1 MTPTVAVVGH
11 VEQVE
16 FCVVDR
22 LPQAGEIAHAT
33 HAFTEAAGGG
43 AVAVVQMRKLAG
55 EAAFFT
61 ALGSDDVA
69 RAVQG
74 DLERHGV
81 TVHAARR
88 ERPHRR
94 CFTHLDA
101 HGERTITVI
110 GERIVPRGDDPLPW
124 DELQGH
130 DAVYLTLADAEAV
143 RKARAAK
150 VLVATVRAIDALVEA
165 DDVELDA
172 LVLSAADPSE
182 QHDLTRLRRPPRA
195 IIRTEGADGGEYTLK
210 DGTTGRWEATAPP
223 GPTVDAYGC
232 GDSFAAGLAFA
243 LGAGRTLDDALR
255 LAARC
260 GAHCLTG
267 RGPYAA
273 QLEEEAPA
281 QPPSARRSAS

>member
-33 HAFTEAAGGG
+33 HAFTAAAGGG

-69 RAVQG
+69 RAVQR
-74 DLERHGV
+74 DLHGHGV

-88 ERPHRR
+88 DRPHRR

-124 DELQGH
+124 DELARH
-130 DAVYLTLADAEAV
+130 DAVYLTLGDPDAV
-143 RKARAAK
+143 RRARAAK

-165 DDVELDA
+165 DVELDV
-172 LVLSAADPSE
+172 LVASAADPSE
-182 QHDLTRLRRPPRA
+182 QHDLTRLRRRPRA
-195 IIRTEGADGGEYTLK
+195 IVRTEGADGGAYTLN
-210 DGTTGRWEATAPP
+210 DGTTGRWEATPPP

-232 GDSFAAGLAFA
+232 GDSFAAGLAFG
-243 LGAGRTLDDALR
+243 LGAGLDLDGALV

-260 GAHCLTG
+260 GAHCLAG

-273 QLEEEAPA
+273 QLEEAPA

>member
-33 HAFTEAAGGG
+33 HSFTEAAGGG

-61 ALGSDDVA
+61 ALGSDAVA
-69 RAVQG
+69 ATVRR

-81 TVHAARR
+81 TVHAGRR
-88 ERPHRR
+88 ERAHRR

-110 GERIVPRGDDPLPW
+110 GDRIVPRGDDPLPW

-130 DAVYLTLADAEAV
+130 DAVYLTLGDPHAV
-143 RKARAAK
+143 RRARAAD

-172 LVLSAADPSE
+172 VVLSAADPSE
-182 QHDLTRLRRPPRA
+182 QHDLSRLRRPPRA
-195 IIRTEGADGGEYTLK
+195 LIRTEGADGGAYTLS
-210 DGTTGRWEATAPP
+210 DGTTGRWEATPPP
-223 GPTVDAYGC
+223 GPAVDAYGC
-232 GDSFAAGLAFA
+232 GDSFAAGLAFG
-243 LGAGRTLDDALR
+243 LGAGLDLDDALG

-260 GAHCLTG
+260 GAHCLAG

-273 QLEEEAPA
+273 QLEEAPA

>member
-1 MTPTVAVVGH
+1 MTPAVAVVGH
-11 VEQVE
+11 VEHVE

-22 LPQAGEIAHAT
+22 VPRAGEIAHAT
-33 HAFTEAAGGG
+33 HDFAEAAGGG
-43 AVAVVQMRKLAG
+43 AVAVVQIRKLAG

-69 RAVQG
+69 TAVRR

-88 ERPHRR
+88 DRPHRR
-94 CFTHLDA
+94 CFTHLDTR
-101 HGERTITVI
+101 GERTITVI
-110 GERIVPRGDDPLPW
+110 GDRIAPRGDDPLPW
-124 DELQGH
+124 DRLEGH
-130 DAVYLTLADAEAV
+130 DAVYLTLGDPGAV

-150 VLVATVRAIDALVEA
+150 VLVATIRAIDALVAA
-165 DDVELDA
+165 DVDIDA

-182 QHDLTRLRRPPRA
+182 QHDLTRLRHRPRVVV
-195 IIRTEGADGGEYTLK
+195 RTEGADGGAYTLR
-210 DGTTGRWEATAPP
+210 DGTTGRWEATPPP

-232 GDSFAAGLAFA
+232 GDSFAAGFAFG
-243 LGAGRTLDDALR
+243 LGAGLKLDDALH
-255 LAARC
+255 LGARC

-273 QLEEEAPA
+273 QLEEAAPV

>member
-11 VEQVE
+11 VEHVE

-22 LPQAGEIAHAT
+22 LPQAGEIVHAT
-33 HAFTEAAGGG
+33 YDFAEAAGGG

-61 ALGSDDVA
+61 ALGSDGA
-69 RAVQG
+69 ATAVER

-88 ERPHRR
+88 DSPHRR

-124 DELQGH
+124 DDLHHH
-130 DAVYLTLADAEAV
+130 DAVYLTLGDPEAV
-143 RKARAAK
+143 RKARAAN
-150 VLVATVRAIDALVEA
+150 VLVATVRAMDALVEA
-165 DDVELDA
+165 DVEIDA
-172 LVLSAADPSE
+172 LVASAADPSE
-182 QHDLTRLRRPPRA
+182 QHDLTRLPRRPRA
-195 IIRTEGADGGEYTLK
+195 VVRTEGAEGGAYVLA
-210 DGTTGRWEATAPP
+210 DGTTGRWEATPPP

-232 GDSFAAGLAFA
+232 GDSFAAGLAVG
-243 LGAGRTLDDALR
+243 LGAGMRLDDALH

-260 GAHCLTG
+260 GAHCLAG

-273 QLEEEAPA
+273 QLDDPA

>member
-11 VEQVE
+11 VEHVE

-33 HAFTEAAGGG
+33 DAFAEAAGGG
-43 AVAVVQMRKLAG
+43 AVAVVQLRKLAG
-55 EAAFFT
+55 AAAFFT
-61 ALGSDDVA
+61 ALGSDHVA
-69 RAVQG
+69 GAVRE

-88 ERPHRR
+88 DRPHRR

-101 HGERTITVI
+101 RGERTITVI

-124 DELQGH
+124 DDLERH
-130 DAVYLTLADAEAV
+130 DAVYLTLGDPGAV
-143 RKARAAK
+143 RRARRAG
-150 VLVATVRAIDALVEA
+150 VLVATVRAMDALVEA
-165 DDVELDA
+165 DVEIDA
-172 LVLSAADPSE
+172 LVSSAADPSE
-182 QHDLTRLRRPPRA
+182 QHDLTRLRRRPRA
-195 IIRTEGADGGEYTLK
+195 VIRTEGADGGEYTLP
-210 DGTTGRWEATAPP
+210 DGTTGRWEATRPP

-232 GDSFAAGLAFA
+232 GDSFAAGLAFG
-243 LGAGRTLDDALR
+243 LGAGLDLDAALH

-273 QLEEEAPA
+273 QLEGDAPA